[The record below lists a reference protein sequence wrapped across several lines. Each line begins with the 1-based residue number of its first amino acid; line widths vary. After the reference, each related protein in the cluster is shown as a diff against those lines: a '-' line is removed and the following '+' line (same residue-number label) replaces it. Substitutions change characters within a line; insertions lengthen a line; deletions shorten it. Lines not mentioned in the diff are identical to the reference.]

1 MDKRWK
7 LDASYLN
14 ILCSE
19 SVHCVIRSQW
29 ISTCLS
35 TPDALLSITDAQSK
49 SHTIMNSPLL
59 TWSASVVKA
68 DVKVAHSWLTKLASR
83 KPPAANSIENDW
95 LAKVWSSLP
104 LFVHFLDGRAYFEE
118 IPTDWPEGKADQV
131 QHGSSAVVALA
142 ERALAK
148 KESEVTSA
156 DFELVGLFTHCL
168 TPELMKKCDDRM
180 NTLAKASSEGA
191 VAIPPVVKARTETVM
206 SKGRKRKSPA
216 DGDAG
221 EKSLNAL
228 LGL

>member
-14 ILCSE
+14 MLCSE
-19 SVHCVIRSQW
+19 SVTCVISSEW
-29 ISTCLS
+29 ISSCLPS
-35 TPDALLSITDAQSK
+35 TSALLSVTAAQSK
-49 SHTIMNSPLL
+49 SATIVDSPLF

-68 DVKVAHSWLTKLASR
+68 DIKIAHQWLSKLASR
-83 KPPAANSIENDW
+83 RPPAASGIENDW

-104 LFVHFLDGRAYFEE
+104 MFVHFLDGRAYFEE
-118 IPTDWPEGKADQV
+118 IPECWPEGKADEV
-131 QHGSSAVVALA
+131 QHGGSAVVALA

-180 NTLAKASSEGA
+180 NALAKSSSEGA
-191 VAIPPVVKARTETVM
+191 VAIPPVVKGRTETVM
-206 SKGRKRKSPA
+206 TKGRKRKSVS

-221 EKSLNAL
+221 DKSLSAL